1 MSINVRELL
10 LTPVATPTEIVP
22 LPELGDGVSVT
33 VKGMTARDKGAFDMQ
48 FVTKGEHN
56 TKAQKQMRERMLVAC
71 CVDESGSRI
80 FTLEDVASLG
90 LQSVAIVERI
100 FDACQRVNGTSTK
113 AVEAAEKNSEAIA
126 DT

>member
-10 LTPVATPTEIVP
+10 LTPVSTPTEVVP
-22 LPELGDGVSVT
+22 LPELGDGVTVT
-33 VKGMTARDKGAFDMQ
+33 VRGMTARDKGAFDMQ

-56 TKAQKQMRERMLVAC
+56 VKAQKQMRERMLVAC
-71 CVDESGSRI
+71 CIDESGSRL
-80 FTLEDVASLG
+80 FTLEDVAALG

-100 FDACQRVNGTSTK
+100 FDACQRVNGTNSK
-113 AVEAAEKNSEAIA
+113 AVETAEKNSEAIA